1 MTEQLSQSTERGS
14 QAILDKGLVE
24 WNHLSSKA
32 AMNEQIQNENEYSH
46 RSRGMPI
53 TGSKDAWG
61 LDLIILEKSVVIDMG
76 YIV

>member
-32 AMNEQIQNENEYSH
+32 AMNEQIQNENEWSTTTYSEVFKTH
-46 RSRGMPI
+46 
-53 TGSKDAWG
+53 KFDVEHKQ
-61 LDLIILEKSVVIDMG
+61 LDTEEYTVL
-76 YIV
+76 